1 MVVTRTSAQIRSHAQ
16 KYFQKMAKVKG
27 TSSSS
32 SQNTIGEDAFAVL
45 EYFEFIQ
52 DRLRLCMEEGGGRRR
67 RCSGPRVEDL
77 LGAAV
82 TDDSNSSGSST
93 MTTELLVASP
103 DSYSSHARAVH
114 GREAAEH
121 QREQEE
127 RRKRQR
133 GINKV
138 LERGG
143 SLPAFAVDPADIC
156 SVGTGTGSGGEVG
169 VSCSG
174 GDDDGDGDGDGI
186 PELEDTALRALCSSG
201 VSGERDGG
209 L

>member
-52 DRLRLCMEEGGGRRR
+52 DRLRLCMEEGGSRRR
-67 RCSGPRVEDL
+67 RGSVPRVEDP

-82 TDDSNSSGSST
+82 TDDSISSGSST
-93 MTTELLVASP
+93 MTTELLV

-121 QREQEE
+121 QPEQEE

-133 GINKV
+133 GINEV

-143 SLPAFAVDPADIC
+143 SLPAFAVDPTDIY
-156 SVGTGTGSGGEVG
+156 SVGTGTGTGTGSGGEVG
-169 VSCSG
+169 VSCRG
-174 GDDDGDGDGDGI
+174 GDDDGDGDGI
-186 PELEDTALRALCSSG
+186 HELEDTALRALCSSG
-201 VSGERDGG
+201 VSGDGG
-209 L
+209 GGL